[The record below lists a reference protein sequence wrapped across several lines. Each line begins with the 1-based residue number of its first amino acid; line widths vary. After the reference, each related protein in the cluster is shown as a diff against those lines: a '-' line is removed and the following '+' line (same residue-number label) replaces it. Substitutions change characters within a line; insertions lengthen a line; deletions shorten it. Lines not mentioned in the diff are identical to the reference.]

1 VGSEIREER
10 IILYKKIVKIMA
22 AEIGIV
28 ETRNILKFI
37 LETHGWDFREYS
49 ITFLKR
55 RFEHILQLHGI
66 RDAEA
71 IMRKFSQD
79 KSYFNQ
85 FLADFIPAST
95 EMFRDPSVWRYLK
108 ETILPEL
115 SKSISPIKIWIPS
128 WDSGEELYSLV
139 ITLKE
144 VNLLDRAKIYAP
156 DYSDLVTE
164 KIKEGRIDPKKKE
177 VNEANY
183 QRFQGKTIF
192 NTYFQPTSDGSLLF
206 KTELIRDVVFVKQN
220 ANFDS
225 SVSGCNLILFRNQL
239 IYMNISQEERVV
251 SHLRSNLNAGGF
263 LAVGIKENLEHLA
276 CGSSFINVNSSEKV
290 YKRKIG

>member
-1 VGSEIREER
+1 
-10 IILYKKIVKIMA
+10 MA

-28 ETRNILKFI
+28 ETRNVFKFI
-37 LETHGWDFREYS
+37 LEKQGQDFREYS

-55 RFEHILQLHGI
+55 RLEHILQYHGVRDTEALI
-66 RDAEA
+66 RKLE
-71 IMRKFSQD
+71 QD

-85 FLADFIPAST
+85 FLADFVPSTT
-95 EMFRDPSVWRYLK
+95 EMFRDPSLWRYLK

-128 WDSGEELYSLV
+128 WDSGEELYSLI
-139 ITLKE
+139 ITLNE
-144 VNLLDRAKIYAP
+144 MDLLGRAKVFASS
-156 DYSDLVTE
+156 YSELVT
-164 KIKEGRIDPKKKE
+164 KNVKEGKVDPKKME
-177 VNEANY
+177 MNEANY
-183 QRFQGKTIF
+183 HRFQGKTIF
-192 NTYFQPTSDGSLLF
+192 GNYFKSASDGSLLF

-225 SVSGCNLILFRNQL
+225 SVPGCNLILFRNQL

-251 SHLRSNLNAGGF
+251 GNLRDNLNAGGF
-263 LAVGIKENLEHLA
+263 LAIGIKENLEHLA
-276 CGSSFINVNSSEKV
+276 CGTYFINVNSSEKV